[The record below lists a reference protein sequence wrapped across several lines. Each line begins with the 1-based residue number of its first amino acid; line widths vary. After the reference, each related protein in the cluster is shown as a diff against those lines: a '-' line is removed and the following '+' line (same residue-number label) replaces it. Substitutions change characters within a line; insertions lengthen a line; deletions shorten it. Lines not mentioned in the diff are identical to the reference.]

1 MCESVCT
8 LLEVAR
14 RTHGL
19 THGFEAPYWERR
31 AVVHFSINT
40 LETRR
45 AVYPLIGGFA
55 RSSVPDMAR
64 RVGLLLLG
72 AAAAEGAFDNFP
84 VKSVNLASADAISFY
99 KLHPVLVED
108 AHPVYG
114 FEASSGGYIFCGKGL
129 DSEGSSDAEAFPC
142 RLITR
147 LPLPVPVL
155 GHLSCLMCSGGPSCS
170 ERSQGSS

>member
-1 MCESVCT
+1 
-8 LLEVAR
+8 
-14 RTHGL
+14 
-19 THGFEAPYWERR
+19 
-31 AVVHFSINT
+31 
-40 LETRR
+40 
-45 AVYPLIGGFA
+45 
-55 RSSVPDMAR
+55 MAR

-72 AAAAEGAFDNFP
+72 AAAADGAFDNFP

-99 KLHPVLVED
+99 KLHPALVED

-129 DSEGSSDAEAFPC
+129 DSEGSSDAEAFPS

-155 GHLSCLMCSGGPSCS
+155 GHLSCLSVLGRAFLLRAQPRQLISLQSCQQACLMAYSTTDLAFSTTRPSP
-170 ERSQGSS
+170 

>member
-1 MCESVCT
+1 
-8 LLEVAR
+8 
-14 RTHGL
+14 
-19 THGFEAPYWERR
+19 
-31 AVVHFSINT
+31 
-40 LETRR
+40 
-45 AVYPLIGGFA
+45 
-55 RSSVPDMAR
+55 MAR

-72 AAAAEGAFDNFP
+72 AAAADGAFDNFP

-129 DSEGSSDAEAFPC
+129 DSEGSSDAEAFPS

-155 GHLSCLMCSGGPSCS
+155 RHLSCLCSGGPSCS